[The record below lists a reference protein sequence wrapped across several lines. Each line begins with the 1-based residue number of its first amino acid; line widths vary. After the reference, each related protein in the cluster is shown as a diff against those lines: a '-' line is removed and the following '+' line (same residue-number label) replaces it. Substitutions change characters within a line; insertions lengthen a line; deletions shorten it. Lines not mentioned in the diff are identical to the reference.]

1 MELVQVLKMLI
12 VVMGVAGSGKTTLA
26 RALADT
32 LGEYFWD
39 ADDFHSAECKAKMC
53 TGQRLTSEERRD
65 WAERMVVRAREQ
77 PGQTVVLACSALKKE
92 TRERLRL
99 AAASC
104 KFIWLKGTYND
115 IYPRLADRIAHYF
128 STSLLKSQF
137 EDFEEPGAGD
147 ALPLQCYQ
155 PVSTLVSASL
165 NYIEGKN
172 ERRVI
177 GHVQG

>member
-12 VVMGVAGSGKTTLA
+12 LVMGVAGSGKTTLG

-39 ADDFHSAECKAKMC
+39 ADDFHSAECKVKMC

-65 WAERMVVRAREQ
+65 WAERMVVRAREKS
-77 PGQTVVLACSALKKE
+77 GQTVVLACSALKKE
-92 TRERLRL
+92 TREQLRL
-99 AAASC
+99 AAACC
-104 KFIWLKGTYND
+104 KLIWLKGTYND
-115 IYPRLADRIAHYF
+115 IYPRLINRAEHYF
-128 STSLLKSQF
+128 SPCLLKSQF

-147 ALPLQCYQ
+147 ALQLKCYQ
-155 PVSTLVSASL
+155 PLSTLVSASL
-165 NYIEGKN
+165 HYIEGKN
-172 ERRVI
+172 EGRGN